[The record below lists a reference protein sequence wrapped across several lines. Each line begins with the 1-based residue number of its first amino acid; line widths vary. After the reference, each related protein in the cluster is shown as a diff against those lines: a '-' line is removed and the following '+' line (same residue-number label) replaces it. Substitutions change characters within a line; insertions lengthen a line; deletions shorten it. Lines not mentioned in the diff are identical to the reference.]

1 LTEEGKF
8 DKFELESMRKL
19 IEKNLIKKEVVLPK
33 MSKKEY
39 EAAWRKFEKMLKKV
53 GRLWKTEKSSLE
65 IIREERE

>member
-1 LTEEGKF
+1 VKV
-8 DKFELESMRKL
+8 
-19 IEKNLIKKEVVLPK
+19 IEKNSIKIGKEPVVILPK